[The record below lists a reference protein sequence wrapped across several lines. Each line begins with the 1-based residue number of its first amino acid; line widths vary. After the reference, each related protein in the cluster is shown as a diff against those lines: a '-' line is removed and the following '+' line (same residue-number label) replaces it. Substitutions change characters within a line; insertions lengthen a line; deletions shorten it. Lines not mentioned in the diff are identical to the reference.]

1 MASADL
7 WESGQAY
14 ERYVGRWSRPVD
26 ERFLAWLA
34 IPPGGRW
41 LDVGCGTGPGWSVSI
56 RQRICRLR
64 ARSRRRRPAALRD
77 RLPWRPPRSTSR
89 FRVQPGGTVALYV
102 WNYAGEM
109 QLIRP
114 FWDAAGKLDA
124 RARELDEG
132 SRLPICQPDPL
143 AQLFRAAG
151 LGAVAADAIDV
162 PTVFRDFD
170 EMGIPFTHVDTSDS
184 VEGWKARD
192 IPSLGDIRSL
202 GLITLGRFR
211 SSTRGLAA
219 KRRAVSIS
227 GGFAGRMALSAPTA
241 RPWAS
246 RGECRAACCAVEPA
260 IGRYR

>member
-1 MASADL
+1 MATHSPLWRPRSGAMRAGSAWHAACSRSCRHDRPAAITRVRPG
-7 WESGQAY
+7 STRRSRAGSF
-14 ERYVGRWSRPVD
+14 RWSGRC
-26 ERFLAWLA
+26 FCH
-34 IPPGGRW
+34 PPRRVAAGA
-41 LDVGCGTGPGWSVSI
+41 TAHA
-56 RQRICRLR
+56 RQCRGHGSRQLR
-64 ARSRRRRPAALRD
+64 ARC
-77 RLPWRPPRSTSR
+77 
-89 FRVQPGGTVALYV
+89 GG
-102 WNYAGEM
+102 
-109 QLIRP
+109 
-114 FWDAAGKLDA
+114 
-124 RARELDEG
+124 G
-132 SRLPICQPDPL
+132 SAEFC
-143 AQLFRAAG
+143 G
-151 LGAVAADAIDV
+151 
-162 PTVFRDFD
+162 
-170 EMGIPFTHVDTSDS
+170 MGIPFTHVDTSDS

>member
-1 MASADL
+1 MEFEGL
-7 WESGQAY
+7 VRNRGQM
-14 ERYVGRWSRPVD
+14 R
-26 ERFLAWLA
+26 L
-34 IPPGGRW
+34 I
-41 LDVGCGTGPGWSVSI
+41 VGCKLEQGEIDAIERGLSV
-56 RQRICRLR
+56 REAVDQRLR
-64 ARSRRRRPAALRD
+64 AIPLVAEDNEVKHALELLAWMVARGYLDVKVAVPCDLQRRVIVEPGMFHEKVGIIEDKTGD
-77 RLPWRPPRSTSR
+77 RLSFSGGINETPTGWTRNWDSFHVFTSWE
-89 FRVQPGGTVALYV
+89 GGA
-102 WNYAGEM
+102 
-109 QLIRP
+109 
-114 FWDAAGKLDA
+114 KH
-124 RARELDEG
+124 LDEDEDDFA
-132 SRLPICQPDPL
+132 RLWSK
-143 AQLFRAAG
+143 
-151 LGAVAADAIDV
+151 
-162 PTVFRDFD
+162 
-170 EMGIPFTHVDTSDS
+170 MGIPFTHVDTSDS

>member
-1 MASADL
+1 MRLLAVHPGPLMYTKIFLRLEPLGLELVAQAARQAGHEVRLLDL
-7 WESGQAY
+7 QLESQD
-14 ERYVGRWSRPVD
+14 RY
-26 ERFLAWLA
+26 
-34 IPPGGRW
+34 
-41 LDVGCGTGPGWSVSI
+41 
-56 RQRICRLR
+56 LR
-64 ARSRRRRPAALRD
+64 TID
-77 RLPWRPPRSTSR
+77 DW
-89 FRVQPGGTVALYV
+89 QPQVVA
-102 WNYAGEM
+102 
-109 QLIRP
+109 
-114 FWDAAGKLDA
+114 FSCK
-124 RARELDEG
+124 
-132 SRLPICQPDPL
+132 
-143 AQLFRAAG
+143 
-151 LGAVAADAIDV
+151 
-162 PTVFRDFD
+162 
-170 EMGIPFTHVDTSDS
+170 MGIPFTHVDTSDS

>member
-1 MASADL
+1 MPLCSNSGNRLQVVSRRDSGRSGQPAQTMIRKTMRIGEVRTSIKLEPEFWGYLKEGGRQPHDPPVAAGQRCRRSDAGPDQPRLDAADL
-7 WESGQAY
+7 
-14 ERYVGRWSRPVD
+14 
-26 ERFLAWLA
+26 
-34 IPPGGRW
+34 
-41 LDVGCGTGPGWSVSI
+41 
-56 RQRICRLR
+56 
-64 ARSRRRRPAALRD
+64 
-77 RLPWRPPRSTSR
+77 LP
-89 FRVQPGGTVALYV
+89 
-102 WNYAGEM
+102 
-109 QLIRP
+109 
-114 FWDAAGKLDA
+114 
-124 RARELDEG
+124 
-132 SRLPICQPDPL
+132 
-143 AQLFRAAG
+143 
-151 LGAVAADAIDV
+151 
-162 PTVFRDFD
+162 